1 MTSKE
6 LLECLVDRPCEACKF
21 HGENGCSKWNC
32 VFDEK
37 PDDSEEMAL
46 QYQKGYMDGF
56 KEGQK
61 YYNIENSGEMTLN
74 L

>member
-6 LLECLVDRPCEACKF
+6 LLACITDRPCEACKY
-21 HGENGCSKWNC
+21 HGENGCSKWSC
-32 VFDEK
+32 VFDEQ
-37 PDDSEEMAL
+37 PDDSEDMAI

-61 YYNIENSGEMTLN
+61 VGGE
-74 L
+74 